1 MADLIVIGYDDEETA
16 AKAAAEVQRLASDLV
31 IEPEAVAVIRR
42 DADGKFHVATTH
54 HPVAEGASWGMLW
67 GALFG
72 LLFFI
77 PIFGLAIGAAM
88 GALFGAIEK
97 AGIDHHFQQQ
107 VRDMVQPGNSALF
120 LVVDK
125 ITADKAVAAL
135 SKFGGRVLKTSLS
148 HEAEQHLQDAL
159 YGSADGARHQPAHQ
173 GAGTEAA
180 RA

>member
-1 MADLIVIGYDDEETA
+1 MAELIVIGYDDEETA
-16 AKAAAEVQRLASDLV
+16 AKAAAEVARLAADLV

-42 DADGKFHVATTH
+42 DSDGKFHVETTH

-72 LLFFI
+72 LLFYV

-97 AGIDHHFQQQ
+97 AGIDHHFQQE
-107 VRDMVQPGNSALF
+107 VRDMVQPGTSALF

-125 ITADKAVAAL
+125 VTADKAVEAL
-135 SKFGGRVLKTSLS
+135 GRFGGRVLKTSLS
-148 HEAEQHLQDAL
+148 HEAEQQLQEAL
-159 YGSADGARHQPAHQ
+159 YGGADGARHQPAQ
-173 GAGTEAA
+173 EGATTRTA